1 LIKEIRSIYNGKL
14 TYAANWNE
22 YIKTPFWNELD
33 YIGIDAYFPVSDL
46 KTPSVED
53 CILGLKPWKEEMKEY
68 HMKFNKPILFTEF
81 GYRSVDY
88 TGKQPWRSDRDMNTV
103 NLEAQTNATQ
113 AFFKMFWDEDWI
125 AGGYI
130 WKWFINHEKSG
141 GQNNF
146 MFTPQNKPVES
157 TIQEVYRNF

>member
-1 LIKEIRSIYNGKL
+1 
-14 TYAANWNE
+14 
-22 YIKTPFWNELD
+22 
-33 YIGIDAYFPVSDL
+33 
-46 KTPSVED
+46 
-53 CILGLKPWKEEMKEY
+53 
-68 HMKFNKPILFTEF
+68 
-81 GYRSVDY
+81 
-88 TGKQPWRSDRDMNTV
+88 
-103 NLEAQTNATQ
+103 
-113 AFFKMFWDEDWI
+113 MFWDEDWI